1 MGLKIGNIELKG
13 NVILAPMAGLTNK
26 PYRALLREYGASL
39 VVSEMVSAQA
49 ICYKNDKTLKM
60 LDCDEH
66 PCALQLFGG
75 NVDYMKE
82 AAKYVDEHCECD
94 IIDVNMGC
102 PVLKVSKAN
111 AGSILMGQE
120 DLAFDIIKNMVQNVK
135 KPVTVK
141 CRLGID
147 NDHINVVSFA
157 KKMEEAG
164 ASMIVVHG
172 RTKKQM
178 YEGKADW
185 SYIRKVKDAVK
196 IPVIANGDIKSAE
209 DAVECLKI
217 TNADGIMIGRGAL
230 GNPWLFQQI
239 NELFKYGE
247 IKTYPTLE
255 DKVKACRRHAE
266 LLKEYYQDELHAL
279 KEMRSHIS
287 WYLKGI
293 KDATKYRV
301 KIQSL
306 ATLNDLDILLEEI
319 LQNN

>member
-75 NVDYMKE
+75 NVEYMKE